1 MCAAVAAPVSPVKL
15 NRNLIFRPVTVALKV
30 PDPFAPFGAG
40 ISWLTVK
47 NAFSFAV
54 VTLRLVGP
62 DEAAS
67 DDADTITATS
77 AAAAYVTARTP
88 IMPSFPALAAPCHR
102 LIRDRR
108 RFGLPRLGRSRVNGA
123 GASGGGR
130 DRPLQGRQVR
140 ARGRG
145 NSTPGWRSL
154 ARHLAPAIKAAN
166 SELAEDR
173 GRRDPRAVRLPR
185 SASHLRFPP
194 LCG

>member
-1 MCAAVAAPVSPVKL
+1 MCAAVAAPVSPVKVS
-15 NRNLIFRPVTVALKV
+15 RNLILRPVTVAVKV

-54 VTLRLVGP
+54 VTRGLVDP

-108 RFGLPRLGRSRVNGA
+108 RFGLPPSWPKPCKRSGRQRWWTRST
-123 GASGGGR
+123 ASGSASAR
-130 DRPLQGRQVR
+130 TR
-140 ARGRG
+140 AR
-145 NSTPGWRSL
+145 
-154 ARHLAPAIKAAN
+154 
-166 SELAEDR
+166 EL
-173 GRRDPRAVRLPR
+173 DPRMAITRATPR
-185 SASHLRFPP
+185 AGDQSRQQ
-194 LCG
+194 